1 LKGAKV
7 ATNKTRDKAKGKA
20 VKAKGKAR
28 VAASRAVGNET
39 EEAKGVK
46 DVAKGEAINKKGHA
60 KDLGS

>member
-1 LKGAKV
+1 VAKS
-7 ATNKTRDKAKGKA
+7 KTRDKVKGKA

-39 EEAKGVK
+39 QEAKGVK
-46 DVAKGEAINKKGHA
+46 DVAKGEAIDKKGHV